1 MNPLIPLA
9 LLGGGYYL
17 YDRHQKR
24 LAFQAKPTGGPAGH
38 APPKPPLEASA
49 GVWDPDWV
57 EVGASETDKVKSQR
71 RAKMAGR
78 GQDEALIRDI
88 LGVTFLTSYPEFP
101 GAYLFKTSIEVA
113 TAVPMPVVPAALF
126 DQRAALLNKA
136 FPRWEAEWLR
146 IELDQVAAGVIVFI
160 PDWTPPA
167 L

>member
-24 LAFQAKPTGGPAGH
+24 LAFQAKPTGGPAGY
-38 APPKPPLEASA
+38 APVKPPLEAEASA

-57 EVGASETDKVKSQR
+57 EVGASEADKV
-71 RAKMAGR
+71 KMAGR

-88 LGVTFLTSYPEFP
+88 LGVTFLTSYSEFP

-113 TAVPMPVVPAALF
+113 THTPMPVVPANLF

-146 IELDQVAAGVIVFI
+146 PGVIVFI